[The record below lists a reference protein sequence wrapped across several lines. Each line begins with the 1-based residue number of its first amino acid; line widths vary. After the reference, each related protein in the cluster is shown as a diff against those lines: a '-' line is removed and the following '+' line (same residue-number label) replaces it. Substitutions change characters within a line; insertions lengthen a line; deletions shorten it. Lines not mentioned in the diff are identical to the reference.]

1 MDHRCDC
8 ECGGRGRPCTRTTMC
23 YVQNVVD
30 DLNGAHEIEIER
42 LQARVDKLEAA
53 LREITSDEL
62 YNEAQMAIIAD
73 EALADSEGET

>member
-1 MDHRCDC
+1 
-8 ECGGRGRPCTRTTMC
+8 MC